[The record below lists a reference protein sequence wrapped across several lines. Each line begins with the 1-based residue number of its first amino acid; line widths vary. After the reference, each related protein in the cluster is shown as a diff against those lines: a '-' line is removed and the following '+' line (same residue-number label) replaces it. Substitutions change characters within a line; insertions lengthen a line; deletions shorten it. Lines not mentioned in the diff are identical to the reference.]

1 MREGR
6 NTMSDDRTG
15 DFLVAFGIG
24 ALVGAVG
31 ALLLAPGSGEETR
44 RRMAEFSR
52 GTTEK
57 AKEGI
62 SAAGQALSDQGK
74 RLQHAFEEGKTAYQ
88 KESSRS

>member
-1 MREGR
+1 
-6 NTMSDDRTG
+6 
-15 DFLVAFGIG
+15 
-24 ALVGAVG
+24 
-31 ALLLAPGSGEETR
+31 
-44 RRMAEFSR
+44 MAEFSR